1 MSAMTDSPSPSRT
14 SGTAGDHTGML
25 FGQPIPMSRALAL
38 IDEAIGD
45 DQARVRMPFNPDHT
59 NSRGEVHGGALLA
72 LFDCTLAC
80 AARSHDPAG
89 MVVITV
95 DLTTHFVTAARG
107 DVIATARCLRRDR
120 SIAFSQGEARDDAGV
135 LLATATATLKLVPR
149 NKPAGTAPPKQP
161 T

>member
-1 MSAMTDSPSPSRT
+1 
-14 SGTAGDHTGML
+14 ML

-107 DVIATARCLRRDR
+107 DVIATARCLRRGR

-149 NKPAGTAPPKQP
+149 NKPAGLRTPPTQAS
-161 T
+161 